1 MASAKTVRNPIV
13 LGYHACVRAAVWL
26 VLVDLSLM
34 VVSKHPWVQ
43 ALVFLCWGMVF
54 YVRVLRPFIR
64 FMLPVKVTLKTARGA
79 AEKAETD
86 KPAPDA
92 QQATQAAAP
101 EARPEATPSPKR
113 KYARSAV
120 VVPFIKKP

>member
-1 MASAKTVRNPIV
+1 MASAKTIRNPIV
-13 LGYHACVRAAVWL
+13 LGYHACVRTVIWL

-34 VVSKHPWVQ
+34 AVNKHPWMQ
-43 ALVFLCWGMVF
+43 ALVFLCWGLVF
-54 YVRVLRPFIR
+54 YFRVLRPFSR
-64 FMLPVKVTLKTARGA
+64 FMLPAKITLKPAQGA
-79 AEKAETD
+79 TGKGETD
-86 KPAPDA
+86 KVAANA

-120 VVPFIKKP
+120 VVPFIKKS